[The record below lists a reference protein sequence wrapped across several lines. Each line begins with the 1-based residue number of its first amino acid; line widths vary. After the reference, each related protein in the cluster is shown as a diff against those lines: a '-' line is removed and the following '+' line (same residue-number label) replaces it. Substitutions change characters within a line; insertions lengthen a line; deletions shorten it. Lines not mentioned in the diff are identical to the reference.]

1 MDWNEEYW
9 PLVIQLYENKPRGIK
24 PMYGYDTVKL
34 AIELHIPPGVIYEKM
49 FELRQPSRPSLRR
62 LIKSLAGNREKLN
75 LRCRQLRALQGMG
88 NADEFYEGVALN
100 ETFETDFKP
109 VNAPTAL
116 MTRRPLYTPAML
128 IMILDLYFRLVPQTM
143 VTETPE
149 VKETAKLMDITP
161 QDVTDI
167 LDIYT
172 YCDPFMKH
180 ADSLIDPMLPP
191 CMRVWRRFCTAEHP
205 DITALSNLAQQMK
218 AYWK

>member
-9 PLVIQLYENKPRGIK
+9 PLVIQLYEKKPQGIK

-34 AIELHIPPGVIYEKM
+34 AVELHIQPKVIYEKM
-49 FELRQPSRPSLRR
+49 FEIRQPSRPSLRQ
-62 LIKSLAGNREKLN
+62 LIDSLAGNHKKLN
-75 LRCRQLRALQGMG
+75 RRCRQLRSLQGMG
-88 NADEFYEGVALN
+88 NADEFFDGVDVN

-116 MTRRPLYTPAML
+116 ITRRPLYTPAML

-149 VKETAKLMDITP
+149 VKETATLLGITP
-161 QDVTDI
+161 QDVCDI

-180 ADSLIDPMLPP
+180 DDSLIDPMLPP
-191 CMRVWRRFCTAEHP
+191 CMRVWKRFCTADNA
-205 DITALSNLAQQMK
+205 DITTLSNLAQQMK
-218 AYWK
+218 AYWT